1 LSDANFEVRIDH
13 LKAQQIVLFAIPHLA
28 LTTAGLTSFAICLGI
43 VWTQHLHGAHT
54 LDSDSGVQKIHEEPT
69 PRIGGVAILIG
80 LVIGWFFTPTEVG
93 VVLGPILIASLPA
106 FFAGVAEDIVKR
118 GRVTERLLATFAS
131 GVLAWWLTG
140 DSLTRIGVG
149 GVDWLLAITPISVLF
164 TAFAVGGVAN
174 AINIIDGLNG
184 LASGIVLLCMSTLGL
199 IAFLSGDAEMAKI
212 CFIFGGATFG
222 FLVIN
227 YPYGKIFLGDG
238 GAYLLG
244 FVLGWIAVMVA
255 MRNPSVSPWA
265 PMLACGYPII
275 EVLFSMARRR
285 ARALKLGHPDRLHL
299 HSLIWARVTR
309 KWLIGRSTVIQNAA
323 VFPIML
329 MYALIPALL
338 AVVFRKNTMI
348 LIVSFLVC
356 AFIYALIYARL
367 VHFRWVMPS
376 LRLRKISS

>member
-1 LSDANFEVRIDH
+1 MLS
-13 LKAQQIVLFAIPHLA
+13 IPHLA

-43 VWTQHLHGAHT
+43 VWTKHLHGAHT
-54 LDSDSGVQKIHEEPT
+54 LDSDSGIQKIHAEPT
-69 PRIGGVAILIG
+69 PRIGGLAILIG
-80 LVIGWFFTPTEVG
+80 LVVGWFFTPPEIDVM
-93 VVLGPILIASLPA
+93 LGPILIASLPA

-140 DSLTRIGVG
+140 DSLTRIGIG
-149 GVDWLLAITPISVLF
+149 GVDWLLAITPVSVFF

-184 LASGIVLLCMSTLGL
+184 LASGVVLLCLSSLGL
-199 IAFLSGDAEMAKI
+199 ISFLAGDAEMAKI

-222 FLVIN
+222 FLLVN

-255 MRNPSVSPWA
+255 MRNPSISPWA

-275 EVLFSMARRR
+275 EVLLSMARRQ
-285 ARALKLGHPDRLHL
+285 ARTLKLGHPDRLHL
-299 HSLIWARVTR
+299 HSLIWSRVTR
-309 KWLIGRSTVIQNAA
+309 KWLTGWTPVVQNAA
-323 VFPIML
+323 VMPIML
-329 MYALIPALL
+329 LYALIPA
-338 AVVFRKNTMI
+338 AFAIIFRKNTMA
-348 LIVSFLVC
+348 LVIC
-356 AFIYALIYARL
+356 FVICVLVYVLIYARL
-367 VHFRWVMPS
+367 INFRWAAPS
-376 LRLRKISS
+376 LRLKK

>member
-1 LSDANFEVRIDH
+1 VFFV
-13 LKAQQIVLFAIPHLA
+13 IPHLA
-28 LTTAGLTSFAICLGI
+28 LTTAGLTSFIICLAI
-43 VWTQHLHGAHT
+43 VWTKHLHGAHT
-54 LDSDSGVQKIHEEPT
+54 LDSELGVQKVHAEPT

-80 LVIGWFFTPTEVG
+80 LGVGYLFTPKEVA
-93 VVLGPILIASLPA
+93 VMLGPILLASLPA
-106 FFAGVAEDIVKR
+106 FFAGAAEDIIKR

-149 GVDWLLAITPISVLF
+149 GVDWLLAITPISVMF

-184 LASGIVLLCMSTLGL
+184 LAGGIVLLCLSTLGL
-199 IAFLSGDAEMAKI
+199 IAFLAGDAEMAKI

-222 FLVIN
+222 FLLIN

-244 FVLGWIAVMVA
+244 FVLGWIAVMIA

-275 EVLFSMARRR
+275 EVLFSMARRS
-285 ARALKLGHPDRLHL
+285 ARTLRLGHPDRLHL
-299 HSLIWARVTR
+299 HSLIWSRVTR
-309 KWLIGRSTVIQNAA
+309 KWLAGRSVVAQNAA
-323 VFPIML
+323 VLPIML
-329 MYALIPALL
+329 MYALIPAVL
-338 AVVFRKNTMI
+338 AIVFRKSTI
-348 LIVSFLVC
+348 ALIVSFFVC
-356 AFIYALIYARL
+356 ALIYALIYARL
-367 VHFRWVMPS
+367 VHFKWSVPA
-376 LRLRKISS
+376 LRLTERKST

>member
-1 LSDANFEVRIDH
+1 
-13 LKAQQIVLFAIPHLA
+13 
-28 LTTAGLTSFAICLGI
+28 
-43 VWTQHLHGAHT
+43 
-54 LDSDSGVQKIHEEPT
+54 
-69 PRIGGVAILIG
+69 LIG
-80 LVIGWFFTPTEVG
+80 LAIGWLFTPPEVA
-93 VVLGPILIASLPA
+93 VMLGPILIASLPA

-149 GVDWLLAITPISVLF
+149 GVDWLLAITPVSVMF

-184 LASGIVLLCMSTLGL
+184 LASGIVLLCMSTIGL
-199 IAFLSGDAEMAKI
+199 IAFLAGDAEMAKI

-222 FLVIN
+222 FLLIN

-265 PMLACGYPII
+265 PMLACGYPIL

-285 ARALKLGHPDRLHL
+285 ARTLKLGHPDRLHL
-299 HSLIWARVTR
+299 HSLVWARVTR
-309 KWLIGRSTVIQNAA
+309 KWLVGKSTVIQNAA
-323 VFPIML
+323 VMPFMMI
-329 MYALIPALL
+329 YAAIPAVM
-338 AVVFRKNTMI
+338 AIVFRKNTAA
-348 LIVSFLVC
+348 LICCFFIC
-356 AFIYALIYARL
+356 ALLYALIYARL
-367 VHFRWVMPS
+367 VHFKWVVPT
-376 LRLRKISS
+376 LRLRKTS

>member
-1 LSDANFEVRIDH
+1 L
-13 LKAQQIVLFAIPHLA
+13 
-28 LTTAGLTSFAICLGI
+28 
-43 VWTQHLHGAHT
+43 
-54 LDSDSGVQKIHEEPT
+54 
-69 PRIGGVAILIG
+69 
-80 LVIGWFFTPTEVG
+80 FTPPEVAAM
-93 VVLGPILIASLPA
+93 LGPILIASLPA
-106 FFAGVAEDIVKR
+106 FLAGTAEDIVKR

-149 GVDWLLAITPISVLF
+149 GVDWLLAITPVSVMF

-184 LASGIVLLCMSTLGL
+184 LASGVVLLCMSTIGL
-199 IAFLSGDAEMAKI
+199 IAFLAGDAEMAKI

-222 FLVIN
+222 FLLIN

-265 PMLACGYPII
+265 PMLACGYPIL

-285 ARALKLGHPDRLHL
+285 ARTLKLGHPDRLHL
-299 HSLIWARVTR
+299 HSLIWARITR
-309 KWLIGRSTVIQNAA
+309 KWLVGRPAVIQNAA
-323 VFPIML
+323 VLPIVL
-329 MYALIPALL
+329 LYALIPAVM
-338 AVVFRKNTMI
+338 AVIFRKNTVM
-348 LIVSFLVC
+348 LIICFFIC
-356 AFIYALIYARL
+356 ALIYALVYARL
-367 VHFRWVMPS
+367 VHFRWVVPT
-376 LRLRKISS
+376 LRLKKAS

>member
-1 LSDANFEVRIDH
+1 VFFV
-13 LKAQQIVLFAIPHLA
+13 IPHLA
-28 LTTAGLTSFAICLGI
+28 LTTAGLTSFIICLAI
-43 VWTQHLHGAHT
+43 VWTKHLHGAHT
-54 LDSDSGVQKIHEEPT
+54 LDSEPGVQKVHAEPT

-80 LVIGWFFTPTEVG
+80 LGVGYLFTPKEVA
-93 VVLGPILIASLPA
+93 VMLGPILLASLPA
-106 FFAGVAEDIVKR
+106 FFAGAAEDIIKR

-149 GVDWLLAITPISVLF
+149 GVDWLLAITPISVMF

-184 LASGIVLLCMSTLGL
+184 LAGGIVLLCLSTLGL
-199 IAFLSGDAEMAKI
+199 IAFLAGDAEMAKI

-222 FLVIN
+222 FLLIN

-244 FVLGWIAVMVA
+244 FVLGWIAVMIA

-265 PMLACGYPII
+265 PMLACGYPIL

-285 ARALKLGHPDRLHL
+285 ARTLRLGHPDRLHL
-299 HSLIWARVTR
+299 HSLIWSRVTR
-309 KWLIGRSTVIQNAA
+309 KWLASHSVVAQNAA
-323 VFPIML
+323 VLPIML
-329 MYALIPALL
+329 MYALIPAVL
-338 AVVFRKNTMI
+338 AIVFRKSTI
-348 LIVSFLVC
+348 ALIASFFVC
-356 AFIYALIYARL
+356 ALIYAMIYARL
-367 VHFRWVMPS
+367 VHFKWAVPA
-376 LRLRKISS
+376 LRLTERKST